1 MVVIRYAEGLMER
14 YRNRLVVGAALMVVG
29 FLAELVMLAGIV
41 LPERPPVWFWSLILC
56 IGIGGAIIV
65 SAFRAAG
72 RDRSHRTAQ
81 ALGDPGRG
89 ARG

>member
-1 MVVIRYAEGLMER
+1 MVVIRYAQGPMER
-14 YRNRLVVGAALMVVG
+14 FRTRLVTGAVLMVVG
-29 FLAELVMLAGIV
+29 FVAELVMLTGIV

-56 IGIGGAIIV
+56 IGIGGATIV

-72 RDRSHRTAQ
+72 RDRAHRTAQ
-81 ALGDPGRG
+81 ALGEPGPD